1 MATLL
6 TVYYA
11 SIARSEITQVRLD
24 VTRINSLVGSL
35 DEEYIANGTTSFI
48 MSAQPNQN
56 NDTVVGASFIS
67 ETGGNKILD
76 RNVSIGLNTTFS
88 VAAIF
93 NASSLT
99 SVSFLNLLLIELPK
113 DYRLL
118 NDSMNRKLVSSV
130 IVAELRENNRPVNQ
144 IDIHLY
150 FTKQFNDTENEAD
163 DKLFCAYYDDNQ
175 SSWNDKG
182 CSKPI
187 FDRNFSRYNCTCNHL
202 SSFALIWL
210 PSSSSGPTLGPEGIA
225 SLVCQSFSIVCFL
238 VLIIH
243 SLVASTIIPNV
254 KLQATQLLPLISC
267 ASTVLLFIFYI
278 ALVLIV
284 NTKTQSS
291 GEQPCFPSAT
301 VLMYFVYFFILFMF
315 CCKTSVAY
323 FNYIRFVHLFPPP
336 SLKQLYILLTISFIL
351 SITVVAFMAGFN
363 SNSSFSL
370 IILYPYQICWFQKH
384 LIYYFM
390 LIPTGIFLLIN
401 IFVLVLVGKR
411 ITDHARHAT
420 SRHQSYQ
427 RMKLCVLFLISSS
440 ISQGIGW
447 IIGPFLLAFSSFS
460 WVFVLCCG
468 LEGVWAILIYI
479 IMRQQ
484 HIDEQKH
491 VIAAKELAKVKRLS
505 QRKTKRMNSNST
517 RRKLEVISQS
527 PNREL
532 YWFDNLPYILRL
544 NFSPEEYDA

>member
-1 MATLL
+1 MAQAL

-11 SIARSEITQVRLD
+11 SIAYSNLSSISPDHLTVSEIDNIVGRLEAVD
-24 VTRINSLVGSL
+24 QN
-35 DEEYIANGTTSFI
+35 ATTSFT
-48 MSAQPNQN
+48 MSMRLNQT

-67 ETGGNKILD
+67 DIGGSKILD
-76 RNVSIGLNTTFS
+76 QNVSDSLNKYFS

-93 NASSLT
+93 NTSSLT
-99 SVSFLNLLLIELPK
+99 NVSYLDIFLIDVPN

-118 NDSMNRKLVSSV
+118 NDSMNRTLNSSV
-130 IVAELRENNRPVNQ
+130 IVAKLQKNNYTVDPIQ
-144 IDIHLY
+144 IHLY
-150 FTKQFNDTENEAD
+150 FTKKFSDMKNETGGE
-163 DKLFCAYYDDNQ
+163 LFCAYYDTNR
-175 SSWNDKG
+175 SSWNDAG
-182 CSKPI
+182 CTKPI
-187 FDRNFSRYNCTCNHL
+187 FDSVFYRYSCTCNHL

-210 PSSSSGPTLGPEGIA
+210 PSSSSDPNLGPEDIA
-225 SLVCQSFSIVCFL
+225 SLACQSFSIICFL

-243 SLVASTIIPNV
+243 SLVTSTITPNV

-278 ALVLIV
+278 ALVLTV

-291 GEQPCFPSAT
+291 GEQQCFLSAT
-301 VLMYFVYFFILFMF
+301 VLMFVVYFFILFMF
-315 CCKTSVAY
+315 CAKTSIAY

-336 SLKQLYILLTISFIL
+336 SLKQLYILLTISFIF
-351 SITVVAFMAGFN
+351 SITVVAFVAGFN

-370 IILYPYQICWFQKH
+370 ITLYTYRICWFKKN

-390 LIPTGIFLLIN
+390 LIPTGIFLFIN

-411 ITDHARHAT
+411 IIDHARHAT

-447 IIGPFLLAFSSFS
+447 IIGPFLLVFPSLS
-460 WVFVLCCG
+460 WVFVVCNG
-468 LEGVWAILIYI
+468 LEGVWAILVYI
-479 IMRQQ
+479 IMRLQ

-491 VIAAKELAKVKRLS
+491 VIAAKELMKGKSFSIKKDKKL
-505 QRKTKRMNSNST
+505 NS
-517 RRKLEVISQS
+517 
-527 PNREL
+527 
-532 YWFDNLPYILRL
+532 DYI
-544 NFSPEEYDA
+544 